1 MNHPVHAL
9 ASVITEKFIQADPK
23 QAAAAL
29 AALATHEALLLL
41 GGLKAQV
48 IVTVLNPMDPPK
60 AAAIL
65 RRLPFKQAGY
75 VLTHLEV
82 PQAAKIWKEF
92 ATPYQERLREVLP
105 ASFIELLTQA
115 GGFPADSVGRLM
127 KTDFVSVRT
136 ETKIAELTQRL
147 KNLPRTKIPPV
158 CFVTGKKDELKG
170 TIRTVELAF
179 FDPQSLCGS
188 VMNKTVHTLK
198 PQEELA
204 AAQGVFA
211 EVQAE
216 ALPVVNES
224 QILIGVLEKAALFT
238 FPAAKK
244 TLWEKLKAK

>member
-9 ASVITEKFIQADPK
+9 ASVITEKFIQASPK
-23 QAAAAL
+23 EAARAL
-29 AALATHEALLLL
+29 SSLATHEALLLL

-65 RRLPFKQAGY
+65 RRLPFKQASY

-82 PQAAKIWKEF
+82 TQAAKIWKEF
-92 ATPYQERLREVLP
+92 ATPYQERLKEVLP

-115 GGFPADSVGRLM
+115 GGFPADSVGRHM

-147 KNLPRTKIPPV
+147 KNLPRTKIPSV
-158 CFVTGKKDELKG
+158 CFVTGKKEELKG

-188 VMNKTVHTLK
+188 VMNKSSRFLR
-198 PQEELA
+198 PQDSLTEAHAIFSE
-204 AAQGVFA
+204 A
-211 EVQAE
+211 EAE
-216 ALPVVNES
+216 ALPIVNEDKV
-224 QILIGVLEKAALFT
+224 LIGVLEKDALLT
-238 FPAAKK
+238 PAVTKK
-244 TLWEKLKAK
+244 TLWEKLKS